1 MPKNSKAKLDANNR
15 YVLKTYETVSTRAK
29 RADRVND
36 LVDIAAERAGQSKAA
51 YILDAIRARLDADG
65 ITPDML
71 PPMDDTKNDGNP

>member
-1 MPKNSKAKLDANNR
+1 MPKNSEARIKANGR
-15 YVLKTYETVSTRAK
+15 YTVKTYETVSTRAK
-29 RADRVND
+29 RMDRVND
-36 LVDIAAERAGQSKAA
+36 LVEIAAGRAGQSKAA

>member
-29 RADRVND
+29 RTDRVND
-36 LVDIAAERAGQSKAA
+36 LVEIAAGRAGQSKAA
-51 YILDAIRARLDADG
+51 YILDAIRTRLDADG

-71 PPMDDTKNDGNP
+71 PPMDDTKNGGNP